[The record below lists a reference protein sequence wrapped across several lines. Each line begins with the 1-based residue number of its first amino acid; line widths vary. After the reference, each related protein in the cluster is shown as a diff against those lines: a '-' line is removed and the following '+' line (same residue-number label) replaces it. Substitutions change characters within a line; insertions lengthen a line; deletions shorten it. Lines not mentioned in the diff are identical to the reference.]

1 MIVKVPK
8 NRREKVR
15 RANTSTWSDFFFFE
29 DKVNIIKMSPV
40 YQLLVGKA
48 KKKLRPAMGPMSL
61 LLGVQYLS
69 MLLWL
74 KHTPTN
80 TSNETYFS
88 GSCC

>member
-1 MIVKVPK
+1 
-8 NRREKVR
+8 
-15 RANTSTWSDFFFFE
+15 
-29 DKVNIIKMSPV
+29 MSPV
-40 YQLLVGKA
+40 CQLLVGKA
-48 KKKLRPAMGPMSL
+48 QKAKTSEGPNVSFIW
-61 LLGVQYLS
+61 VQYLS